1 MIIQSLLPGV
11 LGEYTEEH
19 ITGYIFRM
27 WARGRNG
34 RIIRPIRAKALR
46 IPVSTLYCRAAD

>member
-1 MIIQSLLPGV
+1 MTIQYLLPGV

-34 RIIRPIRAKALR
+34 RIIRPVRAKALR
-46 IPVSTLYCRAAD
+46 IPVSTLHCRAAA

>member
-1 MIIQSLLPGV
+1 MIIQSLRPGV

-19 ITGYIFRM
+19 ITGCIFRM

-34 RIIRPIRAKALR
+34 RIIRPVRAKVLC
-46 IPVSTLYCRAAD
+46 IPVSTLHRSAAA